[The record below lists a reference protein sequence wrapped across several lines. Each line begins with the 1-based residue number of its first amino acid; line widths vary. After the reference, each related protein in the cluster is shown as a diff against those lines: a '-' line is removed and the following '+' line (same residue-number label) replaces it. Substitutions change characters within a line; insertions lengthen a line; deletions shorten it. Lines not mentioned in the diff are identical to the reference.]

1 MAFIRSVA
9 DTILSTVCRI
19 KSGLSFAGAP
29 WYGFLVGRISSNQKK
44 GTIPQEHTLLV
55 DITEQITGQKHSLLP
70 SELQGQVL
78 AGQELQNRYLLLV
91 TPSKPDNITKLR
103 ITPHK

>member
-1 MAFIRSVA
+1 MAFTRSVA

-44 GTIPQEHTLLV
+44 GTIAQEHTLLV
-55 DITEQITGQKHSLLP
+55 DITEQITGQKYPLLP
-70 SELQGQVL
+70 AELQGQVL
-78 AGQELQNRYLLLV
+78 TGQVKQHRYLLLI
-91 TPSKPDNITKLR
+91 TPYKPDDITKLR
-103 ITPHK
+103 MTPHK